1 MPEVEA
7 QFPEKLEF
15 LFQPSRYKVAYGG
28 RGGTKSWGIARALL
42 IAGTQRKMR
51 ILCVRETMNSI
62 EQSVHQL
69 LTDQIRLLGLR
80 DFYRIQLKSIIGVN
94 GTEFFFAGIRQ
105 SVDNMKSYEDVDAC
119 WCEEAQAISKRSWN
133 ILIPTIRKEGSEI
146 YVSFNPEFEDD
157 ETYKMFVTNP
167 PSNAK
172 VVQVNWRDNPWF
184 SGVLREELENL
195 KRRDP
200 DEYEHVYEG
209 KCRSTVQGAIYK
221 KEIAAAE
228 AEGHIT
234 RVPWDSQKPVSTYWD
249 IGPAHTRVWFA
260 QSFPFEFRIVD
271 YLSGELE
278 SLSYYT
284 KALQEKPYTYDLHV
298 LPWDAERAE
307 LGTGRSVLELMREVF
322 GSERVKCAKKLSVED
337 GIAAVR
343 AIFPRCWFDAEKT
356 ADGFRA
362 LRCYQYEYDKD
373 LRTYSR
379 KPLHDWA
386 SHSADAFRT
395 LAVSIKEL
403 EPPQKR
409 SSYVEDRL
417 PPPSDGSWMN

>member
-1 MPEVEA
+1 MPDVEA

-15 LFQPSRYKVAYGG
+15 LFHPSRYKVAYGG

-172 VVQVNWRDNPWF
+172 
-184 SGVLREELENL
+184 
-195 KRRDP
+195 
-200 DEYEHVYEG
+200 
-209 KCRSTVQGAIYK
+209 
-221 KEIAAAE
+221 
-228 AEGHIT
+228 
-234 RVPWDSQKPVSTYWD
+234 
-249 IGPAHTRVWFA
+249 
-260 QSFPFEFRIVD
+260 
-271 YLSGELE
+271 
-278 SLSYYT
+278 
-284 KALQEKPYTYDLHV
+284 
-298 LPWDAERAE
+298 
-307 LGTGRSVLELMREVF
+307 
-322 GSERVKCAKKLSVED
+322 
-337 GIAAVR
+337 
-343 AIFPRCWFDAEKT
+343 
-356 ADGFRA
+356 
-362 LRCYQYEYDKD
+362 
-373 LRTYSR
+373 
-379 KPLHDWA
+379 
-386 SHSADAFRT
+386 
-395 LAVSIKEL
+395 
-403 EPPQKR
+403 
-409 SSYVEDRL
+409 
-417 PPPSDGSWMN
+417 